1 MAKLT
6 KLQIKALAS
15 LRTPK
20 YRTKESKTILDQFT
34 YPKRKKHKNNHEIYR
49 ICQNC
54 GKETDVRKSIYCENC
69 GEKINLK
76 HLISWN
82 YLSFYSKA

>member
-1 MAKLT
+1 MN
-6 KLQIKALAS
+6 LQ
-15 LRTPK
+15 
-20 YRTKESKTILDQFT
+20 E
-34 YPKRKKHKNNHEIYR
+34 NNHEIFR

-54 GKETDVRKSIYCENC
+54 GEETDVRKSIYCENC